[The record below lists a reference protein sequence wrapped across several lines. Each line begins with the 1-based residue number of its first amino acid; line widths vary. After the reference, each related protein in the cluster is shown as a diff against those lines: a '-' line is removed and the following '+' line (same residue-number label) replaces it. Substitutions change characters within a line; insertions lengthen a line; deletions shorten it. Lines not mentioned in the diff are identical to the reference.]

1 MHIARPRMATESPS
15 QQKHCGCGARFFWG
29 CIDFAT
35 FVSKVVC
42 ECIDFATLFLKV
54 VCECTGFAT
63 FFSKVVCE
71 CTGFATFDSKFFP
84 WLLGS
89 RVDIVGYSPLC
100 GHGGLLG

>member
-29 CIDFAT
+29 CID
-35 FVSKVVC
+35 
-42 ECIDFATLFLKV
+42 
-54 VCECTGFAT
+54 FAT